1 MEMGVRVSHSQ
12 REAVSS
18 RLMGFLNADVL
29 PCWLTVTQSQN
40 YHGDA
45 NAPRLPRR
53 DDARDPVLP
62 EGFSLFGPI
71 ATASAA
77 HNSHRNNAVMNASI
91 AWLSAGRPG
100 RPGPRR
106 ALRCRTSRRHS
117 QLCKLVDGGR
127 GGGASTS
134 C

>member
-1 MEMGVRVSHSQ
+1 MEMGVRVPHSQ

-29 PCWLTVTQSQN
+29 PCWLTVSQKHN

-53 DDARDPVLP
+53 DDARDPVLL
-62 EGFSLFGPI
+62 EGFSVFRPI

-77 HNSHRNNAVMNASI
+77 HNSHHNNGVMNAFI
-91 AWLSAGRPG
+91 ARLSAGRPG
-100 RPGPRR
+100 RR
-106 ALRCRTSRRHS
+106 
-117 QLCKLVDGGR
+117 
-127 GGGASTS
+127 
-134 C
+134 